1 MSELETNAYIEGE
14 TTKKKCAKRNYHK
27 RQIREDLAMGLIVS
41 ELEE

>member
-1 MSELETNAYIEGE
+1 MSELKTNAYIGGKS
-14 TTKKKCAKRNYHK
+14 KKKCAIRNYHK